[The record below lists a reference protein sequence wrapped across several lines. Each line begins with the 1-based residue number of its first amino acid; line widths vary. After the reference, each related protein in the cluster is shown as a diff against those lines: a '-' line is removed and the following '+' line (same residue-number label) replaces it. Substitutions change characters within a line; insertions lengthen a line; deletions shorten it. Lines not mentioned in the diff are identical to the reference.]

1 MLHLV
6 RLILHGCH
14 GVEGILERGSPGQ
27 ELGQIWVVS
36 IPRGRETT
44 IRLMRSINLL
54 FESRLAL
61 PALLLLLR
69 LEARHSILQYSI
81 AQGPIA
87 FFCVEPSSLALTS
100 LFGSQG
106 ASCHRHH
113 RLLPPQPK

>member
-1 MLHLV
+1 MDVMVLKEFW
-6 RLILHGCH
+6 R
-14 GVEGILERGSPGQ
+14 EERGSPGQ

-69 LEARHSILQYSI
+69 LEARHSILFYCSRSH
-81 AQGPIA
+81 
-87 FFCVEPSSLALTS
+87 C
-100 LFGSQG
+100 
-106 ASCHRHH
+106 
-113 RLLPPQPK
+113 LLLR